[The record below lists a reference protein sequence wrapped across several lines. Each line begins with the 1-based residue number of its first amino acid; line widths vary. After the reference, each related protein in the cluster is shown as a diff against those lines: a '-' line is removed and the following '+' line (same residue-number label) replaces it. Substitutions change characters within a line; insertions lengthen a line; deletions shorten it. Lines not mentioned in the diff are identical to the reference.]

1 MEKKINIY
9 SSVLILTLLL
19 TSCQPKEKAIV
30 YGQDECKHCRMMIVE
45 NQYGSELVTK
55 KSKVYKFDS
64 IECLIDYLRTDE
76 MDENEVALTLVTAFN
91 QPEVLRAVK
100 DSYYLHS
107 IKLPSPMGM
116 FLTAFENK
124 AAAEEA
130 KAKYGGEVMNWE
142 LLLKKY
148 DSFK

>member
-1 MEKKINIY
+1 MEKKINLSY
-9 SSVLILTLLL
+9 SLIIIILLL
-19 TSCQPKEKAIV
+19 ASCQPKEKAIV
-30 YGQDECKHCRMMIVE
+30 YGQDECIHCRMMIVE
-45 NQYGSELVTK
+45 NQYGTELVTK
-55 KSKVYKFDS
+55 KGKVYTFDS
-64 IECLIDYLRTDE
+64 IECLIDYLRTDNI
-76 MDENEVALTLVTAFN
+76 DENEVALSLVTAFN
-91 QPEVLRAVK
+91 QPNKLRAVK

-116 FLTAFENK
+116 FLTAFESK

-130 KAKYGGEVMNWE
+130 KAKYGGEVMDWE

>member
-1 MEKKINIY
+1 MEKRLNLY
-9 SSVLILTLLL
+9 SCVIISLLLL
-19 TSCQPKEKAIV
+19 TSCYPKEKAII

-55 KSKVYKFDS
+55 KGKVYKFDS

-76 MDENEVALTLVTAFN
+76 MDENEVALSLVTSFN
-91 QPEVLRAVK
+91 QPEKLRAVK
-100 DSYYLHS
+100 DSYYLYS

-116 FLTAFENK
+116 FLTAFESK

-130 KAKYGGEVMNWE
+130 KVKYGGEVMNWE

>member
-1 MEKKINIY
+1 MEKKIGHY
-9 SSVLILTLLL
+9 SIILVFIIAL

-30 YGQDECKHCRMMIVE
+30 YGQDECQHCRMMIIE
-45 NQYGSELVTK
+45 KQYGTELVTK
-55 KSKVYKFDS
+55 KGKVYTFDS
-64 IECLIDYLRTDE
+64 IECLIDYLRTDKI
-76 MDENEVALTLVTAFN
+76 DENEVALSMVTSFN

-100 DSYYLHS
+100 DSYYLYS

-116 FLTAFENK
+116 FLTAFETK

-130 KAKYGGEVMNWE
+130 KTKYGGEVMNWE

-148 DSFK
+148 DSLT